1 MTAACRLIG
10 CMLIAVSI
18 LDQFQTLFYPA
29 GHGTLSSWIG
39 KIVWRLIRPIGRWK
53 KNALTFAGPISML
66 LIIVVWAN
74 LLLFGWALLF
84 YPELGSFTMMQ
95 GIDPQQHHT
104 FADAVNI
111 SLGSLITLAGDMM
124 PTKRFLRFAMGVEGV
139 VGFGLLTAS
148 VSWLLSVYPILES
161 ARSFAQQ
168 VMSMYSAR
176 EKAKINLLDLPES
189 EALTIFLE
197 LATQLATV
205 RNQMAQ
211 FPVTYY
217 FNVGERKTGLSV
229 VMPFVA
235 YLADK
240 AEVDQRPGVRL
251 AGCVLGHAVKAF
263 AEFIGGTFL
272 DLPNADRNS
281 ILIALAKDH
290 MREPVGVDL
299 MQRSGALSRVVTG
312 RLNAREAG

>member
-1 MTAACRLIG
+1 MTLALRFLG
-10 CMLIAVSI
+10 CALIAVSI

-39 KIVWRLIRPIGRWK
+39 RIVWGLIRLIGRWK
-53 KNALTFAGPISML
+53 QNALTLAGPISML
-66 LIIVVWAN
+66 AIIIVWGN

-84 YPELGSFTMMQ
+84 YPELNSFTMMQ
-95 GIDPQQHHT
+95 GIDPRQHHT

-124 PTKRFLRFAMGVEGV
+124 PTERLLRFLMGVEGV

-168 VMSMYSAR
+168 VMSLYSAR
-176 EKAKINLLDLPES
+176 QKAGVNLLDLQES
-189 EALTIFLE
+189 EAHSVILG
-197 LATQLATV
+197 LAAELATV
-205 RNQMAQ
+205 RNQMVQ

-217 FNVGERKTGLSV
+217 FNVGERKTGISV

-240 AEVDQRPGVRL
+240 AELDRRAGVHL
-251 AGCVLGHAVKAF
+251 AGCVLSHAVETF
-263 AEFIGGTFL
+263 AQFVGGTFL
-272 DLPNADRNS
+272 DMPNSDRNAV
-281 ILIALAKDH
+281 LIAFAKDH
-290 MREPVGVDL
+290 MRDPVGVEL
-299 MQRSGALSRVVTG
+299 MQHIGAKNRAG
-312 RLNAREAG
+312 QFDREKSA